1 MMIIKNIIKNIKLK
15 IYKIKQIKKIKEMK
29 EKDPFIY
36 D

>member
-1 MMIIKNIIKNIKLK
+1 MIIKNIIKNIKLK
-15 IYKIKQIKKIKEMK
+15 IYKIKQIKKIKKMK